1 MILLEGNDM
10 INKISKP
17 GIEDLI
23 LNLKIELLYIYL
35 KREISLIENNNALH
49 MNIETKVLKTLED
62 DTTSRLIVKRNCSK
76 LT

>member
-23 LNLKIELLYIYL
+23 SNLKIEFLYIYL

-49 MNIETKVLKTLED
+49 MNIETK
-62 DTTSRLIVKRNCSK
+62 C
-76 LT
+76 